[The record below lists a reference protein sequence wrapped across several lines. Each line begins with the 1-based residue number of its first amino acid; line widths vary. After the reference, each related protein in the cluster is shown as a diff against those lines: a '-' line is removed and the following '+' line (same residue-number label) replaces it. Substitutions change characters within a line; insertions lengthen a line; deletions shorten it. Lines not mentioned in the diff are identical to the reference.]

1 MIVLDASA
9 AVELMLT
16 TPAGAAVARRLRGET
31 VHAPAHFDVE
41 VIGAIRQAVVRQ
53 LISDH
58 EGLVVV
64 VNFLSLP
71 VRRWPLKPFTQRA
84 YQLRSTHTVAD
95 GAYVASP
102 RASAYRLSLAT
113 GDLPNPM
120 AIMRRS
126 SLSPDLPRNLSTF
139 LRHDFRGFIESA
151 GPPLVVG

>member
-95 GAYVASP
+95 GAYVALAEGLGVPLITCDGRLAHEPP
-102 RASAYRLSLAT
+102 R
-113 GDLPNPM
+113 
-120 AIMRRS
+120 
-126 SLSPDLPRNLSTF
+126 
-139 LRHDFRGFIESA
+139 
-151 GPPLVVG
+151 

>member
-84 YQLRSTHTVAD
+84 YQLRSTHTM
-95 GAYVASP
+95 GLGKSPVASDKRYAEALGEGLGVP
-102 RASAYRLSLAT
+102 RSTHHQRRTSRL
-113 GDLPNPM
+113 NE
-120 AIMRRS
+120 
-126 SLSPDLPRNLSTF
+126 SPKIVSQKC
-139 LRHDFRGFIESA
+139 
-151 GPPLVVG
+151 

>member
-71 VRRWPLKPFTQRA
+71 VRRWPLKPFTSVPTNFGP
-84 YQLRSTHTVAD
+84 LIPWPMEPTSP
-95 GAYVASP
+95 SP

>member
-95 GAYVASP
+95 GAYVALAEGLGVP
-102 RASAYRLSLAT
+102 LITCDGRLAQSHGHNAEIELLA
-113 GDLPNPM
+113 
-120 AIMRRS
+120 
-126 SLSPDLPRNLSTF
+126 
-139 LRHDFRGFIESA
+139 
-151 GPPLVVG
+151 